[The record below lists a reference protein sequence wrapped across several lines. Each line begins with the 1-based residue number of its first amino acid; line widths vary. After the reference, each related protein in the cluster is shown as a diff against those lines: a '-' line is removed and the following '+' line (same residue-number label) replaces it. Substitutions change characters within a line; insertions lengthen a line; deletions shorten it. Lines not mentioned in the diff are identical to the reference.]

1 MMAIN
6 LRLTGFIKGTLRNS
20 ISISLASILASVSL
34 FILTFLVARK
44 LGPGEFGGFSIG
56 LSLFA
61 IFEFISRLGLD
72 NLLIREISK
81 EESRVGVFFYHG
93 ILLGAIS
100 TSVCLVALIVTGIF
114 LRYPWEVQRLIYA
127 VGLLLLPYFL
137 NFLSETICIALQK
150 AQFALY
156 TALVREAVMLILSI
170 VFLAVGRN
178 ILYVIAA
185 IFLSRCIGLLVFGYF
200 FYRIK
205 VKPILHLDTV
215 FIKNLLRILPVF
227 IFISIIFSLFWEIDI
242 IILSKIVTLSEVGIY
257 SIAKKLVRAN
267 FILLYGVATALFPV
281 ISYAFTSSK
290 EEFKRLYALSM
301 RYIFLLSVF
310 MVLAM
315 LWGIPIFI
323 RLFLGSRFIDSIPIT
338 KILVWSIIPWS
349 LSFLL
354 SRFLIAGGRQD
365 KDLLA
370 LSIGL
375 VSLTI
380 LGIALSYKSGV
391 VGMSLAIIISLI
403 ILVCMHYFFVKKYVM
418 RLQR

>member
-1 MMAIN
+1 MTIN
-6 LRLTGFIKGTLRNS
+6 LHLTGFIRGTLKNS
-20 ISISLASILASVSL
+20 ISISLSRVLVSVSL

-44 LGPGEFGGFSIG
+44 LGPGELGGFSIA

-61 IFEFISRLGLD
+61 IFELISYLGLD

-93 ILLGAIS
+93 IVLGVIS
-100 TSVCLVALIVTGIF
+100 TSICLVALIVTGIF

-150 AQFALY
+150 AQFVLY
-156 TALVREAVMLILSI
+156 TALVREASMFILSI
-170 VFLAVGRN
+170 IFLAAGRN
-178 ILYVIAA
+178 VLYVIAA
-185 IFLSRCIGLLVFGYF
+185 IFLSRCIGLFVFGYF

-205 VKPILHLDTV
+205 VKPVLRLDNI
-215 FIKNLLRILPVF
+215 FIKKLLRMLPVF
-227 IFISIIFSLFWEIDI
+227 VFISIISSLFWEIDI
-242 IILSKIVTLSEVGIY
+242 IILSKIVTVSEVGIY
-257 SIAKKLVRAN
+257 SIAKKFVRAN

-281 ISYAFTSSK
+281 ISYAFASSK
-290 EEFKRLYALSM
+290 EQFKRLYALST
-301 RYIFLLSVF
+301 RYIFLLSALI
-310 MVLAM
+310 VLAM
-315 LWGIPIFI
+315 LWCIPIFI
-323 RLFLGSRFIDSIPIT
+323 RAFLGSRFIDSIPIA

-370 LSIGL
+370 LCIGL
-375 VSLTI
+375 VSLSI
-380 LGIALSYKSGV
+380 LGIALSYKSGA
-391 VGMSLAIIISLI
+391 VGMGLANVISLI
-403 ILVCMHYFFVKKYVM
+403 ILVCMHYLFVKKYVM
-418 RLQR
+418 RPQR